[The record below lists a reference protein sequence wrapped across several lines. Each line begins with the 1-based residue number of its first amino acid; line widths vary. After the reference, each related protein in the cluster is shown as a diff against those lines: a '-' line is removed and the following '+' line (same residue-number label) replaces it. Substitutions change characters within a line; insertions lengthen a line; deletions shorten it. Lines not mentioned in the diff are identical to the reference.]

1 MLTRPDASLTPTE
14 SATLSNNNS
23 NSGATALAASQSSL
37 VSKQEQERMQQQ
49 VNRAHDLNEEL
60 NILRGRYFRLTGID
74 YDTQQSRRVVR
85 RRGSKSGGPDE
96 ATVNHSNEV
105 DIPKAPSKAVA
116 VGHLPMTPAA
126 KSLRTIKQSNS
137 LTARSSS
144 GAPRPSSPVTLA
156 NLSSLVYDSDACTP
170 PIAPFTHPP
179 ISLTAPP
186 YWNII
191 RNEMMKKQCAA
202 CNLQPYEKDV
212 ILFLLY
218 FTVTLAFSMLY
229 KQWM

>member
-1 MLTRPDASLTPTE
+1 
-14 SATLSNNNS
+14 
-23 NSGATALAASQSSL
+23 
-37 VSKQEQERMQQQ
+37 MQQQ

-60 NILRGRYFRLTGID
+60 NILKGRYFRLTGID